1 MDELK
6 LLFTALKDSIEGFD
20 NISDEEIENI
30 ISDEAEQVHNYLQY
44 KHQESLISKAEQVF
58 NLDSE
63 DLKKEIKLI
72 IIAQMIK

>member
-30 ISDEAEQVHNYLQY
+30 ISDEAEQVHNYLQ
-44 KHQESLISKAEQVF
+44 L
-58 NLDSE
+58 
-63 DLKKEIKLI
+63 
-72 IIAQMIK
+72 